1 MDKFGDHLIFNVVPL
16 VALIAASACL
26 YFLRLRRG
34 SRTEVR
40 SARTEPERI
49 LAPYSEIATRSSSPR
64 HGAFAQPIPQR
75 CATAQDHTRGMDA
88 WNNLQARLLAIVE
101 QDERGRANI
110 EDLDRAVADYDARR
124 DAALGYGAA

>member
-1 MDKFGDHLIFNVVPL
+1 
-16 VALIAASACL
+16 
-26 YFLRLRRG
+26 
-34 SRTEVR
+34 
-40 SARTEPERI
+40 
-49 LAPYSEIATRSSSPR
+49 
-64 HGAFAQPIPQR
+64 
-75 CATAQDHTRGMDA
+75 MDA